1 MRRLSWIA
9 ACSLLLTACAAPLP
23 QTPPSGMA
31 GEVAAPA
38 ITLGATWRYAV
49 TDGFT
54 GLSRGTIQYQ
64 VAQITTDSVTVDVR
78 TETQESQ
85 ETYSRDWNWLV
96 RPATNMQVFIYKPA
110 YRAFDFPLVAGKK
123 WVARSTA
130 TDPEDGRSF
139 PVRIEAEV
147 LGWDRIKV
155 PAGEFDALKVRRHVF
170 LDYWLQGV
178 RGQSI
183 IRETDWY
190 APAVNQVARRET
202 TSRYLRLAQQSVP
215 LLLVRA
221 RGNDRSD
228 GDTLQR
234 YEQDDWL
241 VYELVQHSAR

>member
-1 MRRLSWIA
+1 MGRFFWIA

-23 QTPPSGMA
+23 QTPPSSMA

-38 ITLGATWRYAV
+38 ITPGATWRYAV

-54 GLSRGTIQYQ
+54 GLSRGTIQYRI
-64 VAQITTDSVTVDVR
+64 AHITADTMTVDVR
-78 TETQESQ
+78 TETQESR
-85 ETYSRDWNWLV
+85 ETYTRDWNWLV
-96 RPATNMQVFIYKPA
+96 RPATNMQAFIYKPA
-110 YRAFDFPLVAGKK
+110 YRALDFPLVAGKR

-147 LGWDRIKV
+147 LGWERIKV
-155 PAGEFDALKVRRHVF
+155 PAGEFDAVKVQRHVF

-178 RGQSI
+178 RGQSV

-190 APAVNQVARRET
+190 APALNQVARRET
-202 TSRYLRLAQQSVP
+202 TSRYLRLAQQSLP
-215 LLLVRA
+215 LNLVRV

-228 GDTLQR
+228 GATLPR

-241 VYELVQHSAR
+241 VYELIQHSAR